1 MVQTVQSV
9 WVYTGQ
15 KRLVLEKPHSLNRI
29 FFRVQVITDP
39 TAQHSLRMSF
49 GDPSF
54 VSYYVL
60 DWSARYFQAEGEDI
74 FQGDVWVHNPSDISL
89 LISLTEILR

>member
-1 MVQTVQSV
+1 MVQTAQSI

-15 KRLVLEKPHSLNRI
+15 KKLVLEKPRILKRI
-29 FFRVQVITDP
+29 FFSVQVVADP
-39 TAQHSLRMSF
+39 AVQYSVRLSF
-49 GDPSF
+49 GDPLF

-74 FQGDVWVHNPSDISL
+74 FQGDVWVFNPSDSSL
-89 LISLTEILR
+89 LISFTEILH

>member
-15 KRLVLEKPHSLNRI
+15 KRRVLEKPHSLNRV
-29 FFRVQVITDP
+29 FFSMQVITDP
-39 TAQHSLRMSF
+39 AVQRSIRMSF
-49 GDPSF
+49 GDPLF

-74 FQGDVWVHNPSDISL
+74 FQGDVWILNPSDSSL
-89 LISLTEILR
+89 LVSLTEILH

>member
-49 GDPSF
+49 GDPMF

-74 FQGDVWVHNPSDISL
+74 FQGDVWILNPSDSSL
-89 LISLTEILR
+89 LISLTEILH